1 MFRFLR
7 PRLRTVNAHYTLA
20 PHYDTEG
27 AARLIF
33 QKQFTYPL
41 DSPFGAGI
49 PVRRQFLVTQ
59 PAQVI
64 AQPGVVL
71 AGVVGFPTGGFYSLP
86 VSSPDFSE

>member
-7 PRLRTVNAHYTLA
+7 PKLRTVNASYA
-20 PHYDTEG
+20 IGPHYDTEG
-27 AARLIF
+27 ASRLIF

-49 PVRRQFLVTQ
+49 PTRRPFRVLQ
-59 PAQVI
+59 PAQLI

-86 VSSPDFSE
+86 VSSPDFES